1 MFRHSSGPSH
11 WLEVAVP
18 PRSQIVVA
26 SSAPETRQRI
36 IQVLDRLGVAC
47 IGVSSVAQCR
57 ELLAQSKVGLIF
69 CDRRLSDG
77 SFTDVLHAAAC
88 NSTAGNARVVLMSCV
103 IDQEE
108 YHAARSAGLFEVIPS
123 PTRPTDLEWM
133 VILAK
138 RAERTGTKRLVSVSP
153 RLSDRVAN

>member
-1 MFRHSSGPSH
+1 M
-11 WLEVAVP
+11 
-18 PRSQIVVA
+18 RS
-26 SSAPETRQRI
+26 
-36 IQVLDRLGVAC
+36 LDRLGVVSICA
-47 IGVSSVAQCR
+47 SSVAQCR
-57 ELLAQSKVGLIF
+57 ELLAQSRVGLIF

-88 NSTAGNARVVLMSCV
+88 NSTAGKARVVLMSCV
-103 IDQEE
+103 IDPEE
-108 YHAARSAGLFEVIPS
+108 YHAARGAGLFEVIPS

-138 RAERTGTKRLVSVSP
+138 RAERTGTRHLVSVSP